1 MQNAPMLSLRNIAV
15 ALLVAVAITT
25 VIDLPT
31 SAQDSSAAV
40 ATNINVVGGD
50 QQIIVTWDPPND
62 PENRQVL
69 VYLVQWREKSN
80 TSNSGSKT
88 INGDAPRTY
97 TITDLNGVDL
107 VNGTEYEVSIY
118 SILAGTQAGSA
129 WITVVPN
136 PGPLTAPGAPKNVT
150 VTPGINSLVVA
161 WEAPTITANNAAT
174 RYFVQWKTGIQSY
187 STSRQANAG
196 VETGYTI
203 PNLLAD
209 RQYRVRVGAEND
221 AGGTW
226 SGDVIGVPVSG
237 PSVTIVTVNP
247 TSISDSGSHD
257 HQSGI
262 YRSDCSFAISNPSE
276 HWVLW
281 FVNNDEHHW
290 HIG

>member
-1 MQNAPMLSLRNIAV
+1 MNFLDKHRIPTRRNLGVIVQNAPMLSLRNIAV
-15 ALLVAVAITT
+15 ALLVALAITT

-31 SAQDSSAAV
+31 SAQDWSAAV

-118 SILAGTQAGSA
+118 SILAGAQEASA

-150 VTPGINSLVVA
+150 ATPGINSLDVA

-174 RYFVQWKTGIQSY
+174 RYFVQWKTGTQSY
-187 STSRQANAG
+187 QRVDRRTRVSRPATRFQ
-196 VETGYTI
+196 TFWLI
-203 PNLLAD
+203 
-209 RQYRVRVGAEND
+209 
-221 AGGTW
+221 GGT
-226 SGDVIGVPVSG
+226 G
-237 PSVTIVTVNP
+237 
-247 TSISDSGSHD
+247 
-257 HQSGI
+257 
-262 YRSDCSFAISNPSE
+262 FESE
-276 HWVLW
+276 PRTMRAARGL
-281 FVNNDEHHW
+281 ET
-290 HIG
+290 